1 MFSSFATRTAIS
13 FSVIVWTA
21 AKPREA
27 IPMEMASGI
36 DVDEGRSSSDL
47 IEAMIAGRDL
57 RAGRGAFVAVLV
69 GAALGV
75 EVVLPW

>member
-1 MFSSFATRTAIS
+1 M
-13 FSVIVWTA
+13 
-21 AKPREA
+21 
-27 IPMEMASGI
+27 PMEMASGI
-36 DVDEGRSSSDL
+36 DVAEGRSSSDL

-75 EVVLPW
+75 EVVLPWSEPLLSSMSSLQLWCPTASG